1 MLSTI
6 RPRNRRTTRVRHR
19 RLFAFALVASGVLA
33 GCTQPLNDP
42 TAYDDQTRAN
52 FVNGCTGGY
61 SGSDTT
67 LAAQSTCE
75 CAYNWLVD
83 NVSISDFNAISKGLR
98 SGREVPDEQKA
109 VWDRAQKELPDTCPG
124 WVGGT
129 VPADSS
135 LK

>member
-1 MLSTI
+1 M
-6 RPRNRRTTRVRHR
+6 
-19 RLFAFALVASGVLA
+19 ASGVLA
-33 GCTQPLNDP
+33 GCTEPSNAP

-61 SGSDTT
+61 RGSDTT

-83 NVSISDFNAISKGLR
+83 NVSISDFNAISNSLR
-98 SGREVPDEQKA
+98 SGPSNVPDEQKA
-109 VWDRAQKELPDTCPG
+109 VWDRAQQELPNTCPG
-124 WVGGT
+124 WAGGT

-135 LK
+135 PR